1 MFLVRNTIAMAA
13 ALAISAVAAQAAD
26 MAVKAPPAPP
36 PFIPQATGYVE
47 VYGGGARTT
56 ESETFCLVGDGC
68 DFFSARFNGI
78 VLGGAGRATYWFT
91 PTVSTQIDAQAEGTS
106 YSIPSQF
113 LGPFSSAHF
122 STHNY
127 LIGGHINLRSQQQG
141 LIGLF
146 AGAGDAGGSGIFSS
160 LSSQRHVVVGAE
172 GQYYFNNFTAYL
184 QGGYDTTVSNVGFG
198 FTDVNAWFIRGTGR
212 YFVTPNFML
221 EGTGLY
227 SDGKANFDTSFLFPV
242 GFPTSLGFQTWLW
255 QAKAEYR
262 FDASPFSLFAK
273 YQGSETKYN
282 QFAFDGETSDLKVT
296 DHRFLV
302 GLRVYMG
309 EGSLL
314 SNDRKGSTLDIIDPL
329 GAPTGILM
337 FGGAG
342 SSMVATD
349 IN

>member
-1 MFLVRNTIAMAA
+1 MLLVRNTIAAA
-13 ALAISAVAAQAAD
+13 TILAITTVAAQAAD
-26 MAVKAPPAPP
+26 IAVKARPAPP
-36 PFIPQATGYVE
+36 PIIPQATGYVE

-56 ESETFCLVGDGC
+56 ESDTFCVAGGGC
-68 DFFSARFNGI
+68 DSFSARFNGI

-91 PTVSTQIDAQAEGTS
+91 PTISTQIDAQAEGTS
-106 YSIPSQF
+106 YKMPSQF
-113 LGPFSSAHF
+113 LLPFSAHF

-127 LIGGHINLRSQQQG
+127 LIGGHVNLRNQQQG

-146 AGAGDAGGSGIFSS
+146 AGAGDAGGSGIFSTV
-160 LSSQRHVVVGAE
+160 SSQRHVVAGAE

-198 FTDVNAWFIRGTGR
+198 FTDINAWFIRGTGR
-212 YFVTPNFML
+212 YFVTPNLML

-227 SDGKANFDTSFLFPV
+227 SDGNVNFDAAFIQP
-242 GFPTSLGFQTWLW
+242 GFPTSLGFKTWLW

-262 FDASPFSLFAK
+262 FDTTPFSVFAK
-273 YQGSETKYN
+273 YQGSETKYG
-282 QFAFDGETSDLKVT
+282 QLAFDGDTSDAKVT

-302 GLRVYMG
+302 GLRLYMG

-329 GAPTGILM
+329 GAPTGFLM
-337 FGGAG
+337 FPGLG
-342 SSMVATD
+342 
-349 IN
+349 IQ